1 MSSTAPYRLR
11 NDTDL
16 AVFLSWQEPRPTF
29 LAVPAHA
36 QVPLPQESV
45 PDPAYAIQVVVDPV
59 SVVHIPVRTSA
70 SSSGSSAS
78 LNTSQATSFAMA
90 GSHEFTI
97 GAGARHL
104 TVPLLN
110 VSVVRS
116 GHELRLFPT
125 YGTNTGLSR
134 KPNHTEP
141 PAVILSTRMQWAL
154 VCACVGIL
162 LACICF
168 ALALYILLTC
178 QARANHV
185 LFAKMSSGKGRRSGL

>member
-1 MSSTAPYRLR
+1 
-11 NDTDL
+11 
-16 AVFLSWQEPRPTF
+16 
-29 LAVPAHA
+29 
-36 QVPLPQESV
+36 
-45 PDPAYAIQVVVDPV
+45 
-59 SVVHIPVRTSA
+59 
-70 SSSGSSAS
+70 

>member
-1 MSSTAPYRLR
+1 
-11 NDTDL
+11 
-16 AVFLSWQEPRPTF
+16 
-29 LAVPAHA
+29 
-36 QVPLPQESV
+36 
-45 PDPAYAIQVVVDPV
+45 
-59 SVVHIPVRTSA
+59 
-70 SSSGSSAS
+70 
-78 LNTSQATSFAMA
+78 LNTPQATSFAMA

-134 KPNHTEP
+134 KPNHAEP

-185 LFAKMSSGKGRRSGL
+185 LFTKMSSGKGRRSGL